1 MIDKGKVLTGL
12 ECCSMNGNGCKRC
25 PYNKD
30 CDEMPDYG
38 NAYLCSDAMELLNEQ
53 QETIVSLQSTIN
65 KLTKALAE
73 KPEQKFFVDS
83 DGKITPL
90 PVQKHGYWV
99 PIKSPTGVEYGGIKE
114 YTVRE
119 VMCSEC
125 GFTDDVSASIYTYC
139 PECGAKMDEKVM
151 QDGET

>member
-1 MIDKGKVLTGL
+1 MIDRDKVLKGL
-12 ECCSMNGNGCKRC
+12 EACADRTGALCRTC
-25 PYNKD
+25 PYDFRKEG
-30 CDEMPDYG
+30 CI
-38 NAYLCSDAMELLNEQ
+38 SDMAEDALELLKEQ
-53 QETIVSLQSTIN
+53 
-65 KLTKALAE
+65 
-73 KPEQKFFVDS
+73 PEQKFFIGF

-90 PVQKHGYWV
+90 PIQKHGYWV

-125 GFTDDVSASIYTYC
+125 GFTDDVSACIYTYC